1 MTTGHPDA
9 SAPEAGAAPG
19 DPRRGPREE
28 PGRSERI
35 ARAAREIFAREG
47 LNVGYNEVAR
57 AAGVGVGT
65 VYRRYPTREAL
76 ILAALGASH
85 DQMAEIAA
93 DALAMADPWEALVT
107 FLERGLE
114 MLSGNL
120 GLRDVALGSHPAGDG
135 PAGLSYRFGPVI
147 DQLLERA
154 SAAGRLR
161 DGVTAA
167 DLLVLQCTLTE
178 LARHSRDVHEPYPRR
193 YLQIFMD
200 GIRYRDGQPALG
212 HGASL
217 DQAREVTRAWT
228 ARARRLPA
236 RGGAD

>member
-9 SAPEAGAAPG
+9 SAADAGKAPG
-19 DPRRGPREE
+19 DPRRGARQE

-47 LNVGYNEVAR
+47 LSVGYNEVAR

-76 ILAALGASH
+76 IQAALGASH
-85 DQMAEIAA
+85 DEMAAIAA

-114 MLSGNL
+114 VLSANL
-120 GLRDVALGSHPAGDG
+120 GLRDVALASPAAAGG
-135 PAGLSYRFGPVI
+135 PALLSHRFGRVI
-147 DQLLERA
+147 DELLARA

-161 DGVTAA
+161 PGVSTA

-178 LARHSRDVHEPYPRR
+178 LARHSRDVYEPYPHR
-193 YLQIFMD
+193 YLQIFID
-200 GIRYRDGQPALG
+200 GIQYRHGQPVLG
-212 HGASL
+212 PGASL
-217 DQAREVTRAWT
+217 DQAYEVARAWT
-228 ARARRLPA
+228 ARARRVSA
-236 RGGAD
+236 RDGG